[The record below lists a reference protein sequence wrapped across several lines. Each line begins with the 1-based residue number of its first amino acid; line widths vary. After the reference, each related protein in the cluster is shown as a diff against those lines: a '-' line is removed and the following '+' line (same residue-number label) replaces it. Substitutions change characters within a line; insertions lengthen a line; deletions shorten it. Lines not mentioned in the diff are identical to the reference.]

1 MIHADEFVKR
11 RIGGEKKK
19 RGGRERK
26 KCKARMN
33 KGKRGGFKEGLS
45 KGRNVKGN
53 KREGRRNYARFRLQP
68 FGTST
73 LCINLN
79 AHLPRFRP

>member
-1 MIHADEFVKR
+1 
-11 RIGGEKKK
+11 
-19 RGGRERK
+19 
-26 KCKARMN
+26 MN